1 MKAYNFN
8 KSNTPPWVFLTFFK
22 LYQMVPNSA
31 TRHLFSKMVNKPMFP
46 FHNPSKNA
54 NDVVLVFL
62 SLTLNMFTTFC
73 TVYIVDFEQ
82 VNVSWDVACI
92 VHRPANS

>member
-1 MKAYNFN
+1 MQLKKKKKNWEFMKAYNFN

-62 SLTLNMFTTFC
+62 SLTLNMFHNIFYCLYCWLWTSKC
-73 TVYIVDFEQ
+73 
-82 VNVSWDVACI
+82 
-92 VHRPANS
+92 